1 MKQYNY
7 LTQLI
12 ASTKKQLKKARSR
25 RLLIAQSLLAL
36 FATSTLANAN
46 TLTDISYS
54 TLPGDQVQIQL
65 TLSDGAFEPGSFT
78 VDNPAR
84 IALDL
89 PNTTS
94 SVKQK
99 KQQIGIGIARYITA
113 VEAGDRT
120 RVVINLTKL
129 VPYQTLVDGNHI
141 YLTLNT
147 DSSALAAPVNAKK
160 SRIAGKTDLDLTSS
174 ENISN
179 VDFRRG
185 AKGEGRIIVTLNNPN
200 MPIDM
205 QKRGDRV
212 VLSIPQGKL
221 PADMERRM
229 DVLDFATP
237 VDTVDA
243 FNSGGGVKIVVQAH
257 GKFDH
262 IAYQTDNNFIV
273 DIKPI
278 IITEEKR
285 LRKKFE
291 YTGERLSL
299 NFQNIDVRA
308 VLQLIADF
316 TGLNLVT
323 SDTVTGNLTLRLKN
337 VPWDQALDIILKTKG
352 LDKRKSGNV
361 MLIAPAEEIAAREKL
376 ELEANKQIEELA
388 PLENASIQI
397 NYAKALAFKELFES
411 DKEKQAW
418 LSNRGSVALDPRTNI
433 LLVRDT
439 AKHIEAIEALVAEL
453 DIAVRQV
460 LIESRIVLA
469 QDDFSKELGV
479 RFGVSSESVQNS
491 RRGITSGT
499 LNATTQ
505 IINGNDIELLDRLNV
520 DLPTTN
526 VTRAGSI
533 GLAIATLPFGTLLEL
548 ELSAAQAE
556 GRSEVISSPKVITSD
571 QHKAIIESGQE
582 IPYEQASSSGATT
595 IAFKKA
601 VLSLEVT
608 PQITPDD
615 RVIMDLAVNKDEADF
630 SRSIRGVPPINTQN
644 VKTQVLVNNGE
655 TIVLGGVYE
664 ISKIESIR
672 RVPFFGDLPLLGAL
686 FRNTFEENKKTEL
699 LIFVTPKILKENL
712 TLN

>member
-1 MKQYNY
+1 MKQHNY

-12 ASTKKQLKKARSR
+12 ASTRKQLTQLRSR
-25 RLLIAQSLLAL
+25 KLLIAHSIIAL
-36 FATSTLANAN
+36 FATSSLVNAN
-46 TLTDISYS
+46 TLTDISFS

-94 SVKQK
+94 SLKQK
-99 KQQIGIGIARYITA
+99 KQLIGVGIARHVSAI
-113 VEAGDRT
+113 EAGDRT

-141 YLTLNT
+141 YITLNT
-147 DSSALAAPVNAKK
+147 DSAALSAPLVINK
-160 SRIAGKTDLDLTSS
+160 SGKTSTPVDTS

-185 AKGEGRIIVTLNNPN
+185 AKGEGRIIITLNNPN
-200 MPIDM
+200 IPIDM

-212 VLSIPQGKL
+212 VLSIPQGTL

-237 VDTVDA
+237 VDTVDS
-243 FNSGGGVKIVVQAH
+243 FNSGGGVKIVIQAH

-278 IITEEKR
+278 IINEEKK

-397 NYAKALAFKELFES
+397 NYAKALSFKELFEA
-411 DKEKQAW
+411 DKENRAW

-439 AKHIEAIEALVAEL
+439 AKHIEAIEALVQEL

-460 LIESRIVLA
+460 LIEARIVLA

-479 RFGVSSESVQNS
+479 RFGLSSETTQGI
-491 RRGITSGT
+491 RRGFTSGSLT
-499 LNATTQ
+499 ATDQ
-505 IINGNDIELLDRLNV
+505 LINGQTLTAPDRLNV
-520 DLPTTN
+520 NLPVN
-526 VTRAGSI
+526 NRAGGI
-533 GLAIATLPFGTLLEL
+533 GLAIARLPFGTLLEL

-571 QHKAIIESGQE
+571 QHTATIESGQE
-582 IPYEQASSSGATT
+582 IPYLQSSSSGATT
-595 IAFKKA
+595 VAFKKA

-615 RVIMDLAVNKDEADF
+615 RVIMDLKVNKDEADF
-630 SRSIRGVPPINTQN
+630 SRSVNGVPPINTQN
-644 VKTQVLVNNGE
+644 VETQVLVNNGE

-664 ISKIESIR
+664 ISKTENIR
-672 RVPFFGDLPLLGAL
+672 RVPFFGDLPLIGAL
-686 FRNTFEENKKTEL
+686 FRNTFEENKKSEL

>member
-1 MKQYNY
+1 MKQHNY
-7 LTQLI
+7 IMQLI
-12 ASTKKQLKKARSR
+12 AYSTMALAALTTS
-25 RLLIAQSLLAL
+25 SLV
-36 FATSTLANAN
+36 NAN

-54 TLPGDQVQIQL
+54 TLPGDRVQIQL

-89 PNTTS
+89 PNTTNT
-94 SVKQK
+94 VKQK
-99 KQQIGIGIARYITA
+99 KQQIGIGGVRHIMAI
-113 VEAGDRT
+113 EAGDRT
-120 RVVINLTKL
+120 RVVISLNKL
-129 VPYQTLVDGNHI
+129 VPYQTVVDGNHI
-141 YLTLNT
+141 FLTLNT
-147 DSSALAAPVNAKK
+147 DNASVSTPSATSNIRGSKA
-160 SRIAGKTDLDLTSS
+160 DLDNS

-179 VDFRRG
+179 IDFRRG
-185 AKGEGRIIVTLNNPN
+185 TKGEGRIILTLNNPN
-200 MPIDM
+200 IPIDM

-221 PADMERRM
+221 PSDMERRM

-243 FNSGGGVKIVVQAH
+243 FNSGGGVKIVIQAH

-278 IITEEKR
+278 IINQEKK

-291 YTGERLSL
+291 YSGERLSL

-376 ELEANKQIEELA
+376 ELEANRQIEELA
-388 PLENASIQI
+388 PLENVSIQI
-397 NYAKALAFKELFES
+397 NYAKAISFKELFEA
-411 DKEKQAW
+411 DKENRAW
-418 LSNRGSVALDPRTNI
+418 LSERGSVALDPRTNI

-439 AKHIEAIEALVAEL
+439 ARHIDAIEALVREL

-460 LIESRIVLA
+460 LIEARIVLA

-479 RFGVSSESVQNS
+479 RFGVSSETTQGI
-491 RRGITSGT
+491 RRGAVSGS
-499 LNATTQ
+499 
-505 IINGNDIELLDRLNV
+505 INGTRQLILEKTLEFNDRLNV
-520 DLPTTN
+520 NLPTTN
-526 VTRAGSI
+526 LTKAGSI
-533 GLAIATLPFGTLLEL
+533 GLAIAKLPFGTLLEL

-571 QHKAIIESGQE
+571 QHTAIIESGQE
-582 IPYEQASSSGATT
+582 IPYVEKSSSGATT

-615 RVIMDLAVNKDEADF
+615 RVIMDLKVHKDEADF
-630 SRSIRGVPPINTQN
+630 SRSILGVPPINTQN
-644 VKTQVLVNNGE
+644 VVTQVLVNNGE

-664 ISKIESIR
+664 ITKTENVR
-672 RVPFFGDLPLLGAL
+672 RVPFFGDLPLIGAL
-686 FRNTFEENKKTEL
+686 FRNTFEENKKSEL
-699 LIFVTPKILKENL
+699 LIFVTPKILKDNL

>member
-7 LTQLI
+7 LKQLI
-12 ASTKKQLKKARSR
+12 SATRTHVKKSR
-25 RLLIAQSLLAL
+25 GRKILFVHSLLAL
-36 FATSTLANAN
+36 FATTSFVNAN

-54 TLPGDQVQIQL
+54 TLPGNRVQIQL

-89 PNTTS
+89 PNTTNA
-94 SVKQK
+94 VKQK
-99 KQQIGIGIARYITA
+99 KQQIGVGIAKHITA
-113 VEAGDRT
+113 IEAGDRT

-129 VPYQTLVDGNHI
+129 VPYQTLVDGNNI
-141 YLTLNT
+141 FLTLNT
-147 DSSALAAPVNAKK
+147 DSSALAAPTKVNKDGEPK
-160 SRIAGKTDLDLTSS
+160 VELTSN

-179 VDFRRG
+179 IDFRRG
-185 AKGEGRIIVTLNNPN
+185 RKGEGRIIITLNNPN
-200 MPIDM
+200 TPIDM

-221 PADMERRM
+221 PSDMERRM

-278 IITEEKR
+278 IITEEKKI
-285 LRKKFE
+285 RKKFE

-323 SDTVTGNLTLRLKN
+323 SDTVSGNLTLRLKN

-352 LDKRKSGNV
+352 LDKRKNGNV

-397 NYAKALAFKELFES
+397 NYAKALSFKELFES
-411 DKEKQAW
+411 DKENRAW

-439 AKHIEAIEALVAEL
+439 AKHIEAIEALVNEL

-479 RFGVSSESVQNS
+479 RFGATSVDQQGS
-491 RRGITSGT
+491 RTRYATGNLNGT
-499 LNATTQ
+499 TDL
-505 IINGNDIELLDRLNV
+505 INGDPLQLNDSLNV

-526 VTRAGSI
+526 LATAASI
-533 GLAIATLPFGTLLEL
+533 GLAVARLPFGTLLEL

-571 QHKAIIESGQE
+571 QHTAVIESGQE

-615 RVIMDLAVNKDEADF
+615 RVIMDLEVHKDEADF
-630 SRSIRGVPPINTQN
+630 SRARLGVPPINTQN

-664 ISKIESIR
+664 ISKTENIK
-672 RVPFFGDLPLLGAL
+672 RVPFFGDLPIVGFL
-686 FRNTFEENKKTEL
+686 FRNTFEENKKSEL

>member
-7 LTQLI
+7 LTQLT
-12 ASTKKQLKKARSR
+12 ASSKDHLQKSCRWQR
-25 RLLIAQSLLAL
+25 LIAHSLLAL
-36 FATSTLANAN
+36 FATTTLANAN

-89 PNTTS
+89 PNTS
-94 SVKQK
+94 SSIKQK
-99 KQQIGIGIARYITA
+99 KQQIGVGIARYITA

-120 RVVINLTKL
+120 RVVINLTRL

-141 YLTLNT
+141 FLTLNT
-147 DSSALAAPVNAKK
+147 DSSALAAPVNATKDAK
-160 SRIAGKTDLDLTSS
+160 GNSNQVLDSS

-185 AKGEGRIIVTLNNPN
+185 AKGEGRIIITLNNPN
-200 MPIDM
+200 IPIDM

-221 PADMERRM
+221 PADIERRM

-243 FNSGGGVKIVVQAH
+243 FNSGGGVKIVIQAH

-273 DIKPI
+273 DVKPI
-278 IITEEKR
+278 IINEEKK

-397 NYAKALAFKELFES
+397 NYAKALSFKELFES
-411 DKEKQAW
+411 DKDKQAW
-418 LSNRGSVALDPRTNI
+418 LSSRGSVALDPRTNI

-439 AKHIEAIEALVAEL
+439 AKHIEAIEALVEEL

-460 LIESRIVLA
+460 LIEARIVLA

-479 RFGVSSESVQNS
+479 RFGISSETTQGL
-491 RRGITSGT
+491 RQGFTSGT

-505 IINGNDIELLDRLNV
+505 IINGEDIELNDRLNV

-526 VTRAGSI
+526 LSRAGSI
-533 GLAIATLPFGTLLEL
+533 GLALARLPLGTLLEL

-571 QHKAIIESGQE
+571 QHKAVIESGQE

-630 SRSIRGVPPINTQN
+630 SRSINGVPPINTQN
-644 VKTQVLVNNGE
+644 VQTQVLVNNGE
-655 TIVLGGVYE
+655 TIVLGGVYQ

-672 RVPFFGDLPLLGAL
+672 RVPFFGDLPLLGVL

>member
-7 LTQLI
+7 LKQLVT
-12 ASTKKQLKKARSR
+12 STRQQLKKSR
-25 RLLIAQSLLAL
+25 RRKLLIAQSMLVL
-36 FATSTLANAN
+36 FATTTLANAN

-54 TLPGDQVQIQL
+54 TLPGNRVQIQL

-89 PNTTS
+89 PNTTN

-99 KQQIGIGIARYITA
+99 KQHIGVGIAKHITA
-113 VEAGDRT
+113 IEAGDRT

-141 YLTLNT
+141 FLTLNT
-147 DSSALAAPVNAKK
+147 DSTALSAPTKVN
-160 SRIAGKTDLDLTSS
+160 KTGETKIEQSNN
-174 ENISN
+174 NISN
-179 VDFRRG
+179 IDFRRG
-185 AKGEGRIIVTLNNPN
+185 RKGEGRIIITLNNPN
-200 MPIDM
+200 TPIDM

-212 VLSIPQGKL
+212 VLSIPQGTL
-221 PADMERRM
+221 PGDLERRM

-237 VDTVDA
+237 VDTVDS
-243 FNSGGGVKIVVQAH
+243 FNSGGGVKIVIQSH

-278 IITEEKR
+278 RITEEKK

-323 SDTVTGNLTLRLKN
+323 SDTVSGNLTLRLKN

-352 LDKRKSGNV
+352 LDKRKNGNV

-397 NYAKALAFKELFES
+397 NYAKALSFKELFEA
-411 DKEKQAW
+411 DKENRAW
-418 LSNRGSVALDPRTNI
+418 LSDRGSVALDPRTNI

-439 AKHIEAIEALVAEL
+439 AKHIEAIEALVNEL

-479 RFGVSSESVQNS
+479 RFGATSVDVQGS
-491 RRGITSGT
+491 RNRYATGNLNGT
-499 LNATTQ
+499 TDL
-505 IINGNDIELLDRLNV
+505 INGDPLQLNDSLNV
-520 DLPTTN
+520 DLPTSNLAT
-526 VTRAGSI
+526 AASI
-533 GLAIATLPFGTLLEL
+533 GLAIAKLPFGTLLEL

-571 QHKAIIESGQE
+571 QHTAVIESGQE

-615 RVIMDLAVNKDEADF
+615 RVIMDLEVHKDEADF
-630 SRSIRGVPPINTQN
+630 SRARLGVPPINTQN

-664 ISKIESIR
+664 ISKTENIK
-672 RVPFFGDLPLLGAL
+672 RVPFFGDLPIIGAL
-686 FRNTFEENKKTEL
+686 FRNTFEENKKSEL

>member
-1 MKQYNY
+1 
-7 LTQLI
+7 
-12 ASTKKQLKKARSR
+12 
-25 RLLIAQSLLAL
+25 
-36 FATSTLANAN
+36 
-46 TLTDISYS
+46 
-54 TLPGDQVQIQL
+54 
-65 TLSDGAFEPGSFT
+65 
-78 VDNPAR
+78 
-84 IALDL
+84 
-89 PNTTS
+89 
-94 SVKQK
+94 
-99 KQQIGIGIARYITA
+99 
-113 VEAGDRT
+113 
-120 RVVINLTKL
+120 
-129 VPYQTLVDGNHI
+129 
-141 YLTLNT
+141 LNT
-147 DSSALAAPVNAKK
+147 DSAALSAPTTTSN
-160 SRIAGKTDLDLTSS
+160 SGKTSVELTSN

-185 AKGEGRIIVTLNNPN
+185 AKGEGRIIITLNNPN
-200 MPIDM
+200 IPIDM

-221 PADMERRM
+221 PTDMERRM

-237 VDTVDA
+237 VDTVDS
-243 FNSGGGVKIVVQAH
+243 FNSGGGVKVVIQAH

-278 IITEEKR
+278 IINEEKK

-323 SDTVTGNLTLRLKN
+323 SDTVSGNLTLRLKN

-376 ELEANKQIEELA
+376 ELEANRQIEELA

-397 NYAKALAFKELFES
+397 NYAKALSFKELFEA
-411 DKEKQAW
+411 DKDKQAW
-418 LSNRGSVALDPRTNI
+418 LSSRGSVALDPRTNI

-439 AKHIEAIEALVAEL
+439 AKHIEAIEALVEEL

-479 RFGVSSESVQNS
+479 RFGISSETTQ
-491 RRGITSGT
+491 GIRQGFTSGS
-499 LNATTQ
+499 LNGTTQ
-505 IINGNDIELLDRLNV
+505 IINGETLEQVDRLNV
-520 DLPTTN
+520 NLPALSK
-526 VTRAGSI
+526 AGSI
-533 GLAIATLPFGTLLEL
+533 GLAIAKLPLGTLLEL

-571 QHKAIIESGQE
+571 QHTAIIESGQE
-582 IPYEQASSSGATT
+582 IPYEQSSSSGATT
-595 IAFKKA
+595 VAFKKA

-615 RVIMDLAVNKDEADF
+615 RVIMDLKVNKDEADF
-630 SRSIRGVPPINTQN
+630 SRSINGVPPINTQN
-644 VKTQVLVNNGE
+644 VATQVLVNNGE

-664 ISKIESIR
+664 ISKTENIR
-672 RVPFFGDLPLLGAL
+672 RVPFFGDLPLIGVL
-686 FRNTFEENKKTEL
+686 FRNTFEENRKSEL